1 MLLKSIAGDEVAA
14 GTTKLFETSSS
25 ASSALYSTVPPVGHR
40 SNPKLVGLVEHLI
53 YTYSISAATGNTEL
67 FETSPVISPVPRMS
81 LDFPTAVLDFLF
93 LIAPAK
99 IAKR

>member
-1 MLLKSIAGDEVAA
+1 MGHLLDI
-14 GTTKLFETSSS
+14 
-25 ASSALYSTVPPVGHR
+25 R
-40 SNPKLVGLVEHLI
+40 SYRHYRAVRNLARHLP
-53 YTYSISAATGNTEL
+53 L
-67 FETSPVISPVPRMS
+67 PPRMS